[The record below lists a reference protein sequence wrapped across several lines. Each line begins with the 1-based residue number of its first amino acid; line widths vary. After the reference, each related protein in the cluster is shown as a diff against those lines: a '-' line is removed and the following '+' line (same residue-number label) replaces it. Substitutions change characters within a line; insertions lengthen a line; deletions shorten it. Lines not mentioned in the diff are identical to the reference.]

1 MLRVFPVL
9 YIYTV
14 VPYNLTLSAEPSP
27 KVAFGGN
34 VTLTCSSEG
43 GPSLNYTLVTPN
55 KGNVT
60 SQMLAVSNVMTDDAG
75 VYYCV
80 VTSEAGTSSLNI
92 TITGLYES
100 ADVNI
105 FLKG

>member
-1 MLRVFPVL
+1 M
-9 YIYTV
+9 
-14 VPYNLTLSAEPSP
+14 PYNITLSAEPSP

-34 VTLTCSSEG
+34 VTLTCSSGG

-60 SQMLAVSNVMTDDAG
+60 SQMLAVNNVMTDDAG

-80 VTSEAGTSSLNI
+80 VTSEAGNASTSVTLS
-92 TITGLYES
+92 G
-100 ADVNI
+100 
-105 FLKG
+105 